1 MESMLGT
8 ASGRKFPGLF
18 ELSRCRFFRQTQ
30 NSDNPRTPTT
40 LKTPIMMTV
49 NSTGLK
55 TRSCAVPATIFV
67 VAHGVVS
74 SAVDELANDVVP
86 CFVANAVANV
96 SPVVIDDIVN
106 VVGCVV
112 ALVVPAVVGLVEL
125 ALVVPPLVVP
135 AVVDFVVTTGAGQQL
150 HTHVF
155 LQLLRTFM
163 EEVHHCRL
171 LVQEFSLYTLLQ
183 STPPEQ
189 TLQLTGQFLS
199 I

>member
-1 MESMLGT
+1 MDSMLGT
-8 ASGRKFPGLF
+8 AGGRKFPGLF
-18 ELSRCRFFRQTQ
+18 DLSRCRFFRQTQ
-30 NSDNPRTPTT
+30 NSDNPKTPTT

-150 HTHVF
+150 HAHVF
-155 LQLLRTFM
+155 LQLLRTIM
-163 EEVHHCRL
+163 EEAHNCRL
-171 LVQEFSLYTLLQ
+171 LVQ
-183 STPPEQ
+183 
-189 TLQLTGQFLS
+189 
-199 I
+199 